1 MVGSKALRKDGSECD
16 VEVRLSGIETDDGQ
30 FFASALRDVTERK
43 AAEQKINA
51 LVFYDQLTGL
61 PNSILLAERLKQT
74 ITASSRSSITGAL
87 LFIDLDHFKKLNDT
101 QGHDMGDLQLK
112 QVATRLSNSVR
123 EGDTVA
129 RVGGDEFVVI
139 LAGLSESE
147 IDAATHT
154 EAVATKILATLSRTY
169 QMGHVTHR
177 SSASIG
183 ATLFRGTR
191 TNIDDLMK
199 QSDIAMY
206 RAKEAGR
213 KTVRFF

>member
-1 MVGSKALRKDGSECD
+1 M
-16 VEVRLSGIETDDGQ
+16 
-30 FFASALRDVTERK
+30 
-43 AAEQKINA
+43 
-51 LVFYDQLTGL
+51 
-61 PNSILLAERLKQT
+61 LAERLKQT
-74 ITASSRSSITGAL
+74 ITASSRSSTTGAL
-87 LFIDLDHFKKLNDT
+87 LFIELDHFKTLNDT

-154 EAVATKILATLSRTY
+154 EAVATKILATLSQPYRLDEVL
-169 QMGHVTHR
+169 HL

-191 TNIDDLMK
+191 ANIDDLMK
-199 QSDIAMY
+199 QADMAKY
-206 RAKEAGR
+206 RAKDAGR
-213 KTVRFF
+213 NAVRFFDPSMETAVVKRVAMEKDLRLAVEGRQFMLYYQA